1 MVPKTHIYIAAT
13 VDGFIARSD
22 GAIDW
27 LEHDSHGHDYGW
39 GEFRE
44 GIDSLILGRRTYE
57 QVLGFGVGWPYKGL
71 STFVWSRTMKNDDIP
86 AALADEIV
94 EASALPPAALL
105 DVLGARGL
113 TNVWIDGGQT
123 LQAFLT
129 AGLVDVITVTRIPIL
144 IGHGAP
150 LFGLLTAD
158 VRLKHMDTKSFQS
171 GVVQSSYSVIR

>member
-27 LEHDSHGHDYGW
+27 LDHDSQGQDYGW
-39 GEFRE
+39 NAFRQ

-57 QVLGFGVGWPYKGL
+57 EVLGFGVDWPYKGL

-86 AALADEIV
+86 AALADETV
-94 EASALPPAALL
+94 EVSSLSPGPLL
-105 DVLGARGL
+105 DALGTRGL
-113 TNVWIDGGQT
+113 RHVWIDGGQT

-144 IGHGAP
+144 IGQGRP
-150 LFGLLTAD
+150 LFGLLPDD
-158 VRLKHMDTKSFQS
+158 VSLKHMDTQSFQS
-171 GVVQSSYSVIR
+171 GVVQSNYEVMK